1 MGRGPGARGRVWRR
15 CLASSR
21 EARLEHSASTQVY
34 TRTMDPTSTDEST
47 IFAIERPAPNLFTYY
62 LLSSLALGPFFPI
75 ALIPLYFRYHTLRY
89 RFDEE
94 GISMRWGILFRR
106 EINLTYARIQ
116 DIHLRSNFVERWLG
130 LARVEVQTASGSSGA
145 ELTLEGL
152 LEFEAIRDYLYA
164 RMRGAH
170 GQAPRAR
177 SAVASPADVAVD
189 PAAANELTAT
199 LREVTAELRAVR
211 EVLERRRSEHD
222 RG

>member
-1 MGRGPGARGRVWRR
+1 M
-15 CLASSR
+15 
-21 EARLEHSASTQVY
+21 STE
-34 TRTMDPTSTDEST
+34 TTPDESA

-62 LLSSLALGPFFPI
+62 LLSSLALGPFFFI

-145 ELTLEGL
+145 EMTLEGL
-152 LEFEAIRDYLYA
+152 LGFEAIRDYLYA

-170 GQAPRAR
+170 GRGIQPTGAA
-177 SAVASPADVAVD
+177 ASPAGVAVD
-189 PAAANELTAT
+189 AAAANELAAT

-211 EVLERRRSEHD
+211 ESLERRRAEED

>member
-1 MGRGPGARGRVWRR
+1 M
-15 CLASSR
+15 
-21 EARLEHSASTQVY
+21 STE
-34 TRTMDPTSTDEST
+34 TTLDEST

-62 LLSSLALGPFFPI
+62 LLSSLVLGPFFFI

-145 ELTLEGL
+145 EMTLEGL
-152 LEFEAIRDYLYA
+152 LGFEAIRDYLYT

-170 GQAPRAR
+170 GRGTQA
-177 SAVASPADVAVD
+177 DG
-189 PAAANELTAT
+189 AAASRADLVVDAAAASELAAT
-199 LREVTAELRAVR
+199 LQGVTAELRAVR
-211 EVLERRRSEHD
+211 EALERRGLD
-222 RG
+222 QGRG